1 MLIVKQKITT
11 FHQKFGGLLRLIII
25 IQLIIFSEILFAQNP
40 SFSNYKSS
48 TSPYLQFND
57 IVEHKNKMLFISSE
71 GIFEIKNKN
80 LSKVITEEN
89 LSKFIKTPN
98 NLYVWSIYGEIFEI
112 KNNQLVPFP
121 FNKLVQKRVENKII
135 NSVIFADSTFY
146 ISTIVGSTLIQ
157 IDLKTETISNLKL
170 NPYPYFV
177 VKFNG
182 KLISG
187 NNQNTSK
194 NELFVNTNSNSFT
207 IPLAEAAGNS
217 RTNVVQLQDKT
228 YLFSKQHEVI
238 RFNNTTFL
246 NRIFVEKNVEFI
258 FQDSQGK
265 IWFALNSGGI
275 ISYADGS
282 LKEAN
287 ITRYL
292 GNQTVI
298 SVAEDAKGNLWFGT
312 SGNGVFKLENEF
324 EHIDANSTITYSSP
338 AIFSSTEIENEK
350 VQSKFILKNLPVD
363 QQTEK
368 PINSKTIRTDRV
380 RQDSLPPSVFINSV
394 KINGKDTTTL
404 SHYELSHENNAIEFN
419 ISGISN
425 SPSGI
430 QYKYMLE
437 GFDKEWIYTVN
448 TSIYY
453 TSLAPGSYT
462 FKVFAMNDSGIWST
476 VPSVISFTIQPPFY
490 MSAWFLLTLVF
501 GVIIIGFLIYF
512 LIQKQNQLKNK
523 QIEEQKQRALA
534 SELQALRSQM
544 NPHFIF
550 NTLNSIQN
558 FISKNESKDASIYLS
573 KFAKLMRATLANTKR
588 QRISLKDEIETLT
601 LYLELEQ
608 LRLNNKFSYEILVDE
623 TIDTQYEQV
632 PSMLIQPYVEN
643 AIWHGISHKEGNGI
657 IRIQFLP
664 ENEHLL
670 KCVVEDNGIGRENA
684 IKLKQNTTSPSFG
697 MNITKERV
705 ELLNSL
711 NGNQLSVK
719 INDLKINNQPAGT
732 RVELYVPI

>member
-1 MLIVKQKITT
+1 LIVKQKITT
-11 FHQKFGGLLRLIII
+11 FHQKFGGLLRLTII

-71 GIFEIKNKN
+71 GVFEIKNNN
-80 LSKVITEEN
+80 LSKIITEEN
-89 LSKFIKTPN
+89 LSKFINTPN

-182 KLISG
+182 KIISG

-312 SGNGVFKLENEF
+312 SGNGVFKLENGV

-368 PINSKTIRTDRV
+368 PINSKTIRTDRI

>member
-1 MLIVKQKITT
+1 MIVKQKITT
-11 FHQKFGGLLRLIII
+11 FHQKFGGLLRLTII

-71 GIFEIKNKN
+71 GVFEIKNNN
-80 LSKVITEEN
+80 LSKIITEEN

-135 NSVIFADSTFY
+135 NSVIFTDSTFY

-177 VKFNG
+177 VKFNS

-238 RFNNTTFL
+238 RFNNTSFL

-282 LKEAN
+282 LKETN

-623 TIDTQYEQV
+623 TIDTQYEQI

-643 AIWHGISHKEGNGI
+643 AIWHGISHKEGSGI

-664 ENEHLL
+664 KNEHLL

>member
-1 MLIVKQKITT
+1 LLIVKQKITT

-71 GIFEIKNKN
+71 GVFEIKNNN
-80 LSKVITEEN
+80 LSKIITEKN
-89 LSKFIKTPN
+89 LYKFIKTPN

-623 TIDTQYEQV
+623 TIDTQYEQI

-664 ENEHLL
+664 ESEHLL

>member
-1 MLIVKQKITT
+1 M
-11 FHQKFGGLLRLIII
+11 LRLIII
-25 IQLIIFSEILFAQNP
+25 IQLVIFSEVLFAQNP

-48 TSPYLQFND
+48 ASPYLQFND

-71 GIFEIKNKN
+71 GVFELKNNN
-80 LSKVITEEN
+80 LSKIVTEEN
-89 LSKFIKTPN
+89 LSKFIKTPK

-121 FNKLVQKRVENKII
+121 FNKLVQKRIENKII
-135 NSVIFADSTFY
+135 NSVIFADSAFY
-146 ISTIVGSTLIQ
+146 ISTIVGSALIQ

-170 NPYPYFV
+170 SPYPYFV

-194 NELFVNTNSNSFT
+194 NELFVNTNSNSYT

-217 RTNVVQLQDKT
+217 RTNIVQLQDKT

-238 RFNNTTFL
+238 RFNNATFL

-282 LKEAN
+282 LKETN

-312 SGNGVFKLENEF
+312 SGNGVFKLENEL
-324 EHIDANSTITYSSP
+324 ENIDVNSTITYSSP

-350 VQSKFILKNLPVD
+350 VQSKFILKNLPTD

-425 SPSGI
+425 SQSGI

-453 TSLAPGSYT
+453 TSLTPGSYT
-462 FKVFAMNDSGIWST
+462 FKVFAMNDSGIWSAI
-476 VPSVISFTIQPPFY
+476 PSVISFTIQPPFY
-490 MSAWFLLTLVF
+490 LSAWFLLTLVF
-501 GVIIIGFLIYF
+501 AVIIIGFLIYF

-623 TIDTQYEQV
+623 TIDTQYEQI

-643 AIWHGISHKEGNGI
+643 AIWHGISHKEGDGI

>member
-1 MLIVKQKITT
+1 LIVKQKITT

-71 GIFEIKNKN
+71 GVFEIKNNN
-80 LSKVITEEN
+80 LSKIITEEN

-623 TIDTQYEQV
+623 TIDTQYEQI

-664 ENEHLL
+664 ESEHLL

>member
-1 MLIVKQKITT
+1 M
-11 FHQKFGGLLRLIII
+11 FRLIII
-25 IQLIIFSEILFAQNP
+25 PIIIFSEFLFAQNP
-40 SFSNYKSS
+40 SFSNFKAT

-71 GIFEIKNKN
+71 GIFELKNNN
-80 LSKVITEEN
+80 LSKIITEEN
-89 LSKFIKTPN
+89 LSKFIKTTK
-98 NLYVWSIYGEIFEI
+98 NLYVWSIYGEIFELR
-112 KNNQLVPFP
+112 NNQLIPFP

-135 NSVIFADSTFY
+135 NSIIYADSAFY
-146 ISTIVGSTLIQ
+146 ISTIVGSALIQ
-157 IDLKTETISNLKL
+157 IDLKTETISNIKL
-170 NPYPYFV
+170 NAYPYFV
-177 VKFNG
+177 ITFNG

-187 NNQNTSK
+187 NNQYTSK
-194 NELFVNTNSNSFT
+194 NELFVNTTSNSFT

-217 RTNVVQLQDKT
+217 RTNVVQLKDKT
-228 YLFSKQHEVI
+228 YLFSKQHEVL
-238 RFNNTTFL
+238 RFNNTSFL

-282 LKEAN
+282 LKETN

-298 SVAEDAKGNLWFGT
+298 SIAEDTKGNLWFGT
-312 SGNGVFKLENEF
+312 SGNGVFKLDNEF
-324 EHIDANSTITYSSP
+324 ENIDGNSTITYSSP
-338 AIFSSTEIENEK
+338 AIFSSTEVKNEK
-350 VQSKFILKNLPVD
+350 IQSKFILKTLPTD

-368 PINSKTIRTDRV
+368 PINSKVIRTDRV

-394 KINGKDTTTL
+394 KINGKDTSTL
-404 SHYELSHENNAIEFN
+404 SHYELSNENNAIEFN
-419 ISGISN
+419 ISGVSN
-425 SPSGI
+425 SLSGI
-430 QYKYMLE
+430 QYKYILE
-437 GFDKEWIYTVN
+437 GYDKEWVYTVN

-453 TSLAPGSYT
+453 TSLTPGSYS
-462 FKVFAMNDSGIWST
+462 FKVFAMNDSGIWSIT
-476 VPSVISFTIQPPFY
+476 PSVISFTIQPPFY
-490 MSAWFLLTLVF
+490 TSAWFILTLVF
-501 GVIIIGFLIYF
+501 AVISIVFLIYF
-512 LIQKQNQLKNK
+512 LIQKQNQLKNR
-523 QIEEQKQRALA
+523 QIEEQKQKALA

-558 FISKNESKDASIYLS
+558 FISKNESKDAAMYLS

-643 AIWHGISHKEGNGI
+643 AIWHGISPKEGNGI

-670 KCVVEDNGIGRENA
+670 KCIVEDNGIGRENA
-684 IKLKQNTTSPSFG
+684 IKYKKNATSPSFG

-719 INDLKINNQPAGT
+719 VNDLKINNQPAGT
-732 RVELYVPI
+732 RVELYIPI

>member
-1 MLIVKQKITT
+1 MLR
-11 FHQKFGGLLRLIII
+11 FIII
-25 IQLIIFSEILFAQNP
+25 IQLVIFSEVLFAQNP

-48 TSPYLQFND
+48 ASPYLQFND
-57 IVEHKNKMLFISSE
+57 IIEHKNKMLFISSE
-71 GIFEIKNKN
+71 GIFEIKNNN
-80 LSKVITEEN
+80 LTKIITEEN
-89 LSKFIKTPN
+89 LSKFIKTPK

-135 NSVIFADSTFY
+135 NSVIFADSAFY
-146 ISTIVGSTLIQ
+146 ISTIVGSALIQ

-194 NELFVNTNSNSFT
+194 NELFVNTNSNSFN

-298 SVAEDAKGNLWFGT
+298 SVAEDTKGNLWFGT

-324 EHIDANSTITYSSP
+324 EHIDVNSTITYSSP

-430 QYKYMLE
+430 QYKYILE

-623 TIDTQYEQV
+623 TIDTQYEQI

-657 IRIQFLP
+657 IRIQFLL

-711 NGNQLSVK
+711 NGNRLSVK

>member
-1 MLIVKQKITT
+1 MIVKQKITT

-80 LSKVITEEN
+80 LSKIITEEN

-282 LKEAN
+282 LKETN

-298 SVAEDAKGNLWFGT
+298 SVAEDTKGNLWFGT

-350 VQSKFILKNLPVD
+350 VQSKFILKSLPVD

-368 PINSKTIRTDRV
+368 PINSKTIRTDRI

>member
-1 MLIVKQKITT
+1 MIVKQKITT

-71 GIFEIKNKN
+71 GVFEIKNNN
-80 LSKVITEEN
+80 LSKIITEEN

-623 TIDTQYEQV
+623 TIDTQYEQI

-719 INDLKINNQPAGT
+719 INDLKINNQPTGT

>member
-1 MLIVKQKITT
+1 MIVKQKITT

-80 LSKVITEEN
+80 LSKIITEEN

-238 RFNNTTFL
+238 RFDNTAFL

-298 SVAEDAKGNLWFGT
+298 SVAEDTKGNLWFGT

>member
-1 MLIVKQKITT
+1 MIVKQKITT

-25 IQLIIFSEILFAQNP
+25 IQFIIFSEILFAQNP

-71 GIFEIKNKN
+71 GVFEIKNNN
-80 LSKVITEEN
+80 LSKIITEEN

-298 SVAEDAKGNLWFGT
+298 SVAEDTKGNLWFGT

>member
-1 MLIVKQKITT
+1 MIVKQKITT

-71 GIFEIKNKN
+71 GVFEIKNKN
-80 LSKVITEEN
+80 LSKIITEEN

-207 IPLAEAAGNS
+207 IPLAEAVGNS

>member
-1 MLIVKQKITT
+1 MIVKQKITT
-11 FHQKFGGLLRLIII
+11 FHQKFGGLLRLTII

-71 GIFEIKNKN
+71 GVFEIKNNN
-80 LSKVITEEN
+80 LSKIITEEN

-135 NSVIFADSTFY
+135 NSVIFTDSTFY
-146 ISTIVGSTLIQ
+146 ISTIVGSSLIQ

-170 NPYPYFV
+170 SAYPYYV

-238 RFNNTTFL
+238 RFNNTSFL

-623 TIDTQYEQV
+623 TIDTQYEQI

-643 AIWHGISHKEGNGI
+643 AIWHGISHKEGSGI

>member
-1 MLIVKQKITT
+1 M
-11 FHQKFGGLLRLIII
+11 LRLIII
-25 IQLIIFSEILFAQNP
+25 IQFVIFSEVLFAQNP
-40 SFSNYKSS
+40 SFTNYKSS
-48 TSPYLQFND
+48 ASPYLQFND
-57 IVEHKNKMLFISSE
+57 IVEHKNKMLFICSE
-71 GIFEIKNKN
+71 GVFEIKNNN
-80 LSKVITEEN
+80 LSKIITEEN

-121 FNKLVQKRVENKII
+121 FNKLVQKRMENKII
-135 NSVIFADSTFY
+135 NSVIFADSVFY
-146 ISTIVGSTLIQ
+146 ISTIVGSALIQ

-194 NELFVNTNSNSFT
+194 NELFVNTNSNSYT

-217 RTNVVQLQDKT
+217 RTNIVQLQDKT

-238 RFNNTTFL
+238 RFNNATFL

-282 LKEAN
+282 LKESN

-312 SGNGVFKLENEF
+312 SGNGVFKLENEL
-324 EHIDANSTITYSSP
+324 ENIDVNSTITYSSP

-350 VQSKFILKNLPVD
+350 VQSKFILKNLPVN

-394 KINGKDTTTL
+394 KINGKDTVTL

-453 TSLAPGSYT
+453 TSLTPGSYT

-476 VPSVISFTIQPPFY
+476 MPSVISFTIQPPFY
-490 MSAWFLLTLVF
+490 LSAWFLLTLVF
-501 GVIIIGFLIYF
+501 AVIIIGFLIYF

-623 TIDTQYEQV
+623 TIDTQYEQI

>member
-1 MLIVKQKITT
+1 MIVKQKITT

-71 GIFEIKNKN
+71 GVFEIKNNN
-80 LSKVITEEN
+80 LSKIITEEN

-194 NELFVNTNSNSFT
+194 NELFVNTNSISFT

-623 TIDTQYEQV
+623 TIDTQYEQI

>member
-1 MLIVKQKITT
+1 LIVKQKITT

-25 IQLIIFSEILFAQNP
+25 IQFVIFSEVLFAQNP

-71 GIFEIKNKN
+71 GVFELKNKN
-80 LSKVITEEN
+80 LSKIIIEEN
-89 LSKFIKTPN
+89 LSKFIKTPK

-135 NSVIFADSTFY
+135 NSVIFADSAFY
-146 ISTIVGSTLIQ
+146 ISTIVGSALIQ

-170 NPYPYFV
+170 SPYPYFV
-177 VKFNG
+177 VKFDG

-217 RTNVVQLQDKT
+217 RTNIVQLQDKT

-238 RFNNTTFL
+238 RFNNATFL

-282 LKEAN
+282 LKETN

-312 SGNGVFKLENEF
+312 SGNGVFKLEKELEN
-324 EHIDANSTITYSSP
+324 IDANSTITYSSP

-350 VQSKFILKNLPVD
+350 VQSKFILKNLPTD

-573 KFAKLMRATLANTKR
+573 KFAKLMRATLSNTKR

-670 KCVVEDNGIGRENA
+670 KCVIEDNGIGRENA
-684 IKLKQNTTSPSFG
+684 IKLKKNTTSPSFG

>member
-1 MLIVKQKITT
+1 
-11 FHQKFGGLLRLIII
+11 
-25 IQLIIFSEILFAQNP
+25 
-40 SFSNYKSS
+40 
-48 TSPYLQFND
+48 
-57 IVEHKNKMLFISSE
+57 MLFISSE
-71 GIFEIKNKN
+71 GVFEIKNNN
-80 LSKVITEEN
+80 LSKIITEEN
-89 LSKFIKTPN
+89 LSKFINTPN

-182 KLISG
+182 KIISG

-312 SGNGVFKLENEF
+312 SGNGVFKLENGV

-368 PINSKTIRTDRV
+368 PINSKTIRTDRI

>member
-1 MLIVKQKITT
+1 MIVKQKITT

-71 GIFEIKNKN
+71 GVFEIKNNN
-80 LSKVITEEN
+80 LSKIITEEN

-623 TIDTQYEQV
+623 TIDTQYEQI

>member
-1 MLIVKQKITT
+1 MIVKQKITT
-11 FHQKFGGLLRLIII
+11 FHQKFGGLLRLTII

-71 GIFEIKNKN
+71 GVFEIKNNN
-80 LSKVITEEN
+80 LSKIITEEN
-89 LSKFIKTPN
+89 LSKFINTPN

-182 KLISG
+182 KIISG

-312 SGNGVFKLENEF
+312 SGNGVFKLENGV

-368 PINSKTIRTDRV
+368 PINSKTIRTDRI

>member
-1 MLIVKQKITT
+1 LIVKQKITT
-11 FHQKFGGLLRLIII
+11 FHQKFGGLLRLTII

-71 GIFEIKNKN
+71 GVFEIKNNN
-80 LSKVITEEN
+80 LSKIITEEN

-135 NSVIFADSTFY
+135 NSVIFTDSTFY

-177 VKFNG
+177 VKFNS

-238 RFNNTTFL
+238 RFNNTSFL

-282 LKEAN
+282 LKETN

-623 TIDTQYEQV
+623 TIDTQYEQI

-643 AIWHGISHKEGNGI
+643 AIWHGISHKEGSGI

-664 ENEHLL
+664 KNEHLL

>member
-1 MLIVKQKITT
+1 M
-11 FHQKFGGLLRLIII
+11 LRLIII
-25 IQLIIFSEILFAQNP
+25 IQFVIFSEVLFAQNP
-40 SFSNYKSS
+40 SFTNYKSS
-48 TSPYLQFND
+48 ASPYLQFND

-71 GIFEIKNKN
+71 GVFEIKNNN
-80 LSKVITEEN
+80 LSKIITEEN

-135 NSVIFADSTFY
+135 NSVIFADSVFY
-146 ISTIVGSTLIQ
+146 ISTIVGSALIQ

-194 NELFVNTNSNSFT
+194 NELFVNTNSNSYT

-217 RTNVVQLQDKT
+217 RTNIVQLQDKT

-238 RFNNTTFL
+238 RFNNATFL

-282 LKEAN
+282 LKESN

-312 SGNGVFKLENEF
+312 SGNGVFKLENEL
-324 EHIDANSTITYSSP
+324 ENIDVNPTITYSSP

-380 RQDSLPPSVFINSV
+380 RQDSLSPSVFINSV
-394 KINGKDTTTL
+394 KINGKDTATL

-453 TSLAPGSYT
+453 TSLTPGSYT

-476 VPSVISFTIQPPFY
+476 MPSVISFTIQPPFY
-490 MSAWFLLTLVF
+490 LSAWFLLTLVF
-501 GVIIIGFLIYF
+501 AVIIIGFLIYF

-623 TIDTQYEQV
+623 TIDTQYEQI

>member
-1 MLIVKQKITT
+1 MIVKQKITT

-282 LKEAN
+282 LKETN

-350 VQSKFILKNLPVD
+350 VQSKFILKSLPVD

-476 VPSVISFTIQPPFY
+476 LPSVISFTIQPPFY

-623 TIDTQYEQV
+623 TIDTQYEQI

>member
-1 MLIVKQKITT
+1 VKQKITT
-11 FHQKFGGLLRLIII
+11 FHQKFGGLLRLTII

-71 GIFEIKNKN
+71 GVFEIKNNN
-80 LSKVITEEN
+80 LSKIITEEN
-89 LSKFIKTPN
+89 LSKFINTPN

-182 KLISG
+182 KIISG

-312 SGNGVFKLENEF
+312 SGNGVFKLENGV

-368 PINSKTIRTDRV
+368 PINSKTIRTDRI

>member
-1 MLIVKQKITT
+1 MIVKQKITT

-71 GIFEIKNKN
+71 GVFEIKNNN
-80 LSKVITEEN
+80 LSKIITEEN

-623 TIDTQYEQV
+623 TIDTQYEQI

-664 ENEHLL
+664 ESEHLL

>member
-1 MLIVKQKITT
+1 MIVKQKITT

-25 IQLIIFSEILFAQNP
+25 IQFVIFSEVLFAQNP

-48 TSPYLQFND
+48 ASPYLQFND

-80 LSKVITEEN
+80 LSKIITEEN
-89 LSKFIKTPN
+89 LSKFIKTPK

-112 KNNQLVPFP
+112 KNNQLIPFP

-146 ISTIVGSTLIQ
+146 ISTIVGSALIQ

-177 VKFNG
+177 VKFDG

-194 NELFVNTNSNSFT
+194 NELFVNTNDNSFT

-217 RTNVVQLQDKT
+217 RTNIVQLQDKT

-238 RFNNTTFL
+238 RFNNVTFL

-394 KINGKDTTTL
+394 KINGKDTSTL

-453 TSLAPGSYT
+453 TSLTPGSYT

-476 VPSVISFTIQPPFY
+476 MPSVISFTIQPPFY
-490 MSAWFLLTLVF
+490 LSAWFLLTLVF
-501 GVIIIGFLIYF
+501 AIIIIGFLIYF